1 LKVPRWL
8 QRMIG
13 DEIDALTAHR
23 ERVMSSL
30 TAIVGVVLL
39 ALVVNHVV
47 HGRYALALAIGGVF
61 VALLIDA
68 IAIRM
73 GRRPPIPYWLLL
85 LPMVGASAFATVR
98 QGIYGALWAF
108 PITLFCY
115 FLLRRRLALLCSAA
129 ILVGYTLLVYL
140 YIEPATAPRFFA
152 SLLLS
157 IVMVNVVLTVLHEL
171 QDALV
176 KQANTDPLT
185 GVFNRRFLDVCVA
198 DLIERRKRHGAP
210 ASLLLIDVDHF
221 KRINDRHGHH
231 RGDEVLRGLARV
243 VSGRKRRL
251 DRLFRYGGE
260 EFVLL
265 LPDTVELDAAVA
277 AEQLRALMHDA
288 PVLDEP
294 VTVSIGVA
302 ELDDKQTQDDW
313 LRAADMAL
321 YAAKNAGRNCV
332 KTPQANAAA
341 APAAAGPR

>member
-1 LKVPRWL
+1 MPRWL

-13 DEIDALTAHR
+13 NEIDALTAHR

-30 TAIVGVVLL
+30 TAIVAVVLL
-39 ALVVNHVV
+39 GLVVNHLV
-47 HGRYALALAIGGVF
+47 HGRVALALAIGGVF
-61 VALLIDA
+61 VALLIDV

-85 LPMVGASAFATVR
+85 LPMVGASAFATMR

-115 FLLRRRLALLCSAA
+115 FLLPRRLALLCSVA
-129 ILVGYTLLVYL
+129 ILLAYTALVFV

-157 IVMVNVVLTVLHEL
+157 IVMVNVVLNVLNEL

-176 KQANTDPLT
+176 HQANTDALT
-185 GVFNRRFLDVCVA
+185 GAFNRRFLDVCIA
-198 DLIERRKRHGAP
+198 ELIDRRRRHGAP

-231 RGDEVLRGLARV
+231 RGDEVLCALVRV
-243 VSGRKRRL
+243 VGGRKRRF

-265 LPDTVELDAAVA
+265 LADAGELDAVVV
-277 AEQLRALMHDA
+277 AEQLRALMQD
-288 PVLDEP
+288 VRSLDEP

-302 ELDDKQTQDDW
+302 ELGQKQTQDEW
-313 LRAADMAL
+313 LRAADGAL

-332 KTPQANAAA
+332 KTPDAVAT
-341 APAAAGPR
+341 